1 MNVTLITSL
10 CKLLGDGLFAV
21 LIAILYVKDRNKRQ
35 KEYEEERKVLE
46 EDYKKIKEA
55 REQEYQNISENY
67 NKMITDII
75 NGINEHHLTPEE
87 SKSIA
92 QVEKQINDIVKNMLV
107 STNAS
112 RVCIVKYHNGNKDMT
127 GVSFLKMS
135 MTNEVV
141 NLGVAPMMT
150 EFKDLFR
157 SLLAYW
163 CHEIEIND
171 FCVIKDAEE
180 LKDKDITMYQYLT
193 VRNIESKY
201 GIALRD
207 VDNNIVGFICIEY
220 LNKRDFNL
228 SKIQSVMSKDF
239 PKIEALIS
247 LDGGVD
253 DEL

>member
-1 MNVTLITSL
+1 MIDITVL
-10 CKLLGDGLFAV
+10 TGLAKLLFDGL
-21 LIAILYVKDRNKRQ
+21 AILIVFILYIKMNNKRQ
-35 KEYEEERKVLE
+35 N
-46 EDYKKIKEA
+46 DYDNLQGKYDNIIK
-55 REQEYQNISENY
+55 
-67 NKMITDII
+67 DII
-75 NGINEHHLTPEE
+75 QGVSKKHLTPTE
-87 SKSIA
+87 SNKIGKI
-92 QVEKQINDIVKNMLV
+92 EKQINDIIKEILQE
-107 STNAS
+107 TGAS

-127 GVSFLKMS
+127 GKSFLKMS

-163 CHEIEIND
+163 CHEIEVND

-207 VDNNIVGFICIEY
+207 VDNNVVGFICIEY

-228 SKIQSVMSKDF
+228 SKIQSSMSKDF

-253 DEL
+253 NEL